1 MSDQEF
7 DPALRPPTPT
17 PDDVAEAFKVLAE
30 ATQNDVPRL
39 TEQEFV
45 DHLLPMLAAP
55 PGTKVDLTRWLAIA
69 GTPLRCIDVTDLTTG
84 EVLFRLPPLMRSL
97 PTVFQQEVDFSKIVV
112 QAQLREN
119 VHPAQAE
126 QYLRDE
132 LAKAR
137 TGATFLDV
145 ESAKRWNVIR
155 ARYGLPLLLIKD
167 EHGNVLDAP
176 TATNGIVESKLSIT
190 DDQDDF

>member
-1 MSDQEF
+1 MNDKELE
-7 DPALRPPTPT
+7 PALQPPTPT
-17 PDDVAEAFKVLAE
+17 PDSVVEAFKVLAN

-55 PGTKVDLTRWLAIA
+55 PGEKVDLTRWLAVA
-69 GTPLRCIDVTDLTTG
+69 GTPLRSIDVTDIATG

-97 PTVFQQEVDFSKIVV
+97 PTVFQQEVDYSKIVV

-126 QYLRDE
+126 KYLREE

-137 TGATFLDV
+137 TGAAFLDV
-145 ESAKRWNVIR
+145 ESAKRWNAIR

-167 EHGNVLDAP
+167 ENGNVLDAP
-176 TATNGIVESKLSIT
+176 AASNNTIDVGLSIS